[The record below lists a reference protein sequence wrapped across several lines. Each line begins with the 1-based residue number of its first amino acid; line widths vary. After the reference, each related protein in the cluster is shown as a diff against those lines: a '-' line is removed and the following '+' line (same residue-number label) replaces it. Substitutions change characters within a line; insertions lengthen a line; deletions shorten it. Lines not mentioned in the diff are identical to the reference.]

1 MCAWQ
6 GTKPGWKKHLV
17 RSITLSA
24 VLAVAWAGYQLERN
38 LTGVVLSLAQA
49 QARAMA
55 VQVLNEAAEEIV
67 LSGVTYSDLMAIT
80 ADDSGQVR
88 LIQANT
94 PMLNQLSS
102 RASLTAQEKLSSLES
117 RTVKVP
123 LGSALGVSMLAG
135 AGPKISVAILPVGAV
150 IAGFTTEFE
159 SAGINQTRHKISL
172 TLTAHVQLVIPSGA
186 KEVEAVIQVA
196 VAESIIVGQV
206 PQTYTDVG
214 DNIGMLDLAP

>member
-6 GTKPGWKKHLV
+6 GTKPRWKKHLV

-24 VLAVAWAGYQLERN
+24 VLAVAWTGYQLERN

-172 TLTAHVQLVIPSGA
+172 ILTAHVQLVIPSGA